1 MSWSR
6 WIIWGFA
13 STIVLTSIVAVAQ
26 GLGMTRMNLP
36 YMLGSAISRDRDRA
50 KVYGTALHAL
60 FGWLFSLVYVLAFE
74 VWGAASWWRGALLG
88 LVHSAF
94 VLTILMPM
102 LPGLH
107 PSMASERRGPT
118 VVRQLEPPGFLGLHY
133 GFQTPTSIIIA
144 HVVFGILLGVLYK
157 T

>member
-1 MSWSR
+1 
-6 WIIWGFA
+6 
-13 STIVLTSIVAVAQ
+13 
-26 GLGMTRMNLP
+26 MNLP
-36 YMLGSAISRDRDRA
+36 SRLGSAGSRARDRA

-60 FGWLFSLVYVLAFE
+60 FGWLFSFVYVIAFE
-74 VWGAASWWRGALLG
+74 VWGEASWWRGALLG
-88 LVHSAF
+88 LVHAAF

-107 PSMASERRGPT
+107 PTMASERRGPT

-133 GFQTPTSIIIA
+133 GFQTPISIVFA
-144 HVVFGILLGVLYK
+144 HIVFGTLLGILYR